1 MTKVILFLSIEVL
14 ICFLYILNL
23 FLQGRMKQI
32 LEGLLCLSILLMA
45 VLVFIFLGWKWGLG
59 FVALPFLLIGI
70 SRPFAQ
76 ILAYKILG
84 YRTGVDDDSGF
95 NIMTEI
101 GKGEKELKKVMARL
115 NREDEQNEKRLK
127 KLAQSSD
134 INFVLSKQGFSFS
147 MFYDVLKKLR
157 ASALHDLA
165 WEIVSSPKELDEY
178 IEMKN
183 SGKSDADI
191 WSHFR
196 AIK

>member
-1 MTKVILFLSIEVL
+1 MLIIFLSVEVL
-14 ICFLYILNL
+14 ICSFYTLNL
-23 FLQGRMKQI
+23 FLRGRLKQI
-32 LEGLLCLSILLMA
+32 LEGFLCLSILLMA
-45 VLVFIFLGWKWGLG
+45 ILAFIFLGWKWGLC
-59 FVALPFLLIGI
+59 FVALPFLLIGV

-76 ILAYKILG
+76 ALAYKILG

-95 NIMTEI
+95 DIMTEL
-101 GKGEKELKKVMARL
+101 GKGEKGFKKAMARL
-115 NREDEQNEKRLK
+115 DREDKQNQRRLK
-127 KLAQSSD
+127 TIAQSSD
-134 INFVLSKQGFSFS
+134 INFVLSKHGFSFS

-191 WSHFR
+191 WSHFW